1 MNYNPKNPMIVQGDM
16 TVLLE
21 TTNDLYVEAR
31 DALARF
37 AELEKSPDYIHHYR
51 ITPLSLWNAAS
62 SGMTADQV
70 CEALLR
76 FAKYPVPE
84 TVQIRVREQASRYG
98 RLKLIKEGGRLI
110 LVGPDKPTMVQIQRF
125 RTVKGFLREQIDPL
139 RFVIADDDRGALKQA
154 LIKVEYPVEDLAGY
168 TDGAPLAITLRDKTL
183 TGRDFGLRHYQQDA
197 AEIFYAAGGAS
208 GGSGVLVL
216 PCGAGKTVI
225 GIGTMA
231 LVQQCTLILTTN
243 ITALRQWKSEIL
255 DKTNLTADQ
264 IGEYSGEVKELKPV
278 TVTTYQLM
286 TFRKKKTDEFAHMDI
301 FNAENW
307 GLIIY
312 DEVHMLPAPVFRTV
326 AHIQARRRLG
336 LTATLV
342 REDGLEDDVFSLIG
356 PKKFDVPWKNL
367 EEQGWIAK
375 AHCIEIRVPL
385 PDCMRMDHASADQRE
400 QFRMSSENPV
410 KIAVVE
416 NLIRKHPDANILVI
430 GQYLSQLALLSE
442 EFNAPIITGK
452 TPNKER
458 EEIYRKFKN
467 KEYKIII
474 VSKVANFAIDLP
486 DANVAIQVS
495 GTFGSRQEEAQ
506 RLGRVLRPKGEGIE
520 NVAHFYSVTTKDTNE
535 QDFANKRQRF
545 LTEQGYA
552 YSIEFQDL
560 DDAGQATAREHWE
573 KICALREALA
583 AEQDDDPVV
592 VGAPDDGTKQQGAPD
607 VTAL

>member
-1 MNYNPKNPMIVQGDM
+1 MTGYNPENPMIVQSDM

-21 TTNDLYVEAR
+21 TNNKFYIDAR
-31 DALARF
+31 DQLARF
-37 AELEKSPDYIHHYR
+37 AELEKSPDYMHTYR

-62 SGMTADQV
+62 SGMGPGEI

-84 TVQIRVREQASRYG
+84 NVLIRVKEQAGRYG
-98 RLKLIKEGGRLI
+98 QLRLIKEDGKLI

-125 RTVKGFLREQIDPL
+125 KSVAPFLKKQIDTL
-139 RFVIADDDRGALKQA
+139 RFEIDDEDRGALKQA
-154 LIKVEYPVEDLAGY
+154 LIKVEFPVEDLAGY
-168 TDGAPLAITLRDKTL
+168 TDGAPLDVELRDMALK
-183 TGRDFGLRHYQQDA
+183 GRPFSLRSYQRDA
-197 AEIFYAAGGAS
+197 ADIFYASGGAK

-225 GIGTMA
+225 GIGSMA
-231 LVQQCTLILTTN
+231 RVRQRTLILTTN
-243 ITALRQWKSEIL
+243 ITALRQWKAEIL
-255 DKTNLTADQ
+255 DKTTLTEDMV
-264 IGEYSGEVKELKPV
+264 GEYSGEVKEIRPV
-278 TVTTYQLM
+278 TVTTYQLL

-326 AHIQARRRLG
+326 ANIQARRRLG

-342 REDGLEDDVFSLIG
+342 REDGMEEDVFSLIG
-356 PKKFDVPWKNL
+356 PKKFDVPWKSL
-367 EEQGWIAK
+367 EDQGWIAK
-375 AHCIEIRVPL
+375 AHCIEVRIPL
-385 PDCMRMDHASADQRE
+385 PQALRMDYAVGDQRD
-400 QFRMSSENPV
+400 QFRMASENPLKMIV
-410 KIAVVE
+410 IE
-416 NLIRKHPDANILVI
+416 SLIKKHPNDNILII
-430 GQYLSQLALLSE
+430 GQYLSQLELLSK

-458 EEIYRKFKN
+458 EEIYRKFKE

-520 NVAHFYSVTTKDTNE
+520 NVAHFYSVTTKDTTE
-535 QDFANKRQRF
+535 QEFANKRQRF

-552 YSIEFQDL
+552 YKIEFHDSTPEEEK
-560 DDAGQATAREHWE
+560 QAAELWE
-573 KICALREALA
+573 EIVAIREAKA
-583 AEQDDDPVV
+583 AEEEPDP
-592 VGAPDDGTKQQGAPD
+592 QE
-607 VTAL
+607 TAAAAAAK